1 MDTLVEA
8 VLLQQPE
15 PEVPATTI
23 TSLAIKEEKKDKKVY
38 VCLTVAKPKFIH
50 VLILS
55 METAEIKLNV
65 TKEVLLNLLLS
76 VFGG

>member
-23 TSLAIKEEKKDKKVY
+23 TSLAIKEEKDKKV
-38 VCLTVAKPKFIH
+38 CLPHCSKAQVHTCI
-50 VLILS
+50 
-55 METAEIKLNV
+55 
-65 TKEVLLNLLLS
+65 NLVHGDS
-76 VFGG
+76 